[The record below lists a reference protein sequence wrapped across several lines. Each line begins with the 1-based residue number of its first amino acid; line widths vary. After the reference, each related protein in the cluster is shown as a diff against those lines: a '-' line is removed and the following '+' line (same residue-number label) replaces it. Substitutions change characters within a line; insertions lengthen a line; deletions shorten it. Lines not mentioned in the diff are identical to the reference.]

1 MQQAIPTVVMRD
13 GTSKGLYFLRE
24 DLPANDVA
32 LQFSRGGVES
42 AP

>member
-1 MQQAIPTVVMRD
+1 MRQASPAFVIRG
-13 GTSKGLYFLRE
+13 GTSKGLYFLKE